1 MKNFKNWLKK
11 AVVTAAFMFVVGGTS
26 LTVHAESLDEVPSND
41 IVIEE
46 EVVEEDEFVEEIS
59 NDEASNEVVEEVAP
73 ATDEALVTDE
83 VLANE
88 EVAPVI
94 VDATDEEA
102 ALVTDEAPVSEEVV
116 PVVEDADDGANED
129 VVPSDDMV
137 FTLRTLAAT
146 ETPDETVSDN
156 EAVSDDE
163 AVVPAEEDV
172 VDETESDS
180 DAYAASRVGT
190 SQLGYYIVDNNVV
203 FCDNEMLKNADKAGN
218 AYSATDSVPCYDS
231 VWVTIAEADEEDVL
245 DSETIRV
252 IAQLAIWSKKG
263 DNQRDVVEWY
273 YGADGLNIFD
283 RMMGSIDTNGW
294 EISYVGYS
302 TGDGIY
308 QNLVGGKAVRVQGD
322 VEPEPTPEPQPQP
335 EPVPQPEPEPVP
347 TPGPVPGPEP
357 VIEEEP
363 EPQPVIVV
371 PVPPVEENDD
381 EPLPPVL
388 TWEDDVPQTGDVD
401 FGVFFAALMMVG
413 AFGLIR
419 NRRRI

>member
-26 LTVHAESLDEVPSND
+26 LTAHAESLDEVPSND

-46 EVVEEDEFVEEIS
+46 EAVEEEDEFVEEIS

-73 ATDEALVTDE
+73 A
-83 VLANE
+83 NE
-88 EVAPVI
+88 EVESV
-94 VDATDEEA
+94 VEDTDDEEA
-102 ALVTDEAPVSEEVV
+102 APAADEAPVNEEAA
-116 PVVEDADDGANED
+116 PVVEDVSDED
-129 VVPSDDMV
+129 VEPSDDMI

-163 AVVPAEEDV
+163 AVVPAEEDI

-180 DAYAASRVGT
+180 DAYAASRIGT

-218 AYSATDSVPCYDS
+218 AYSVTDSVPCYDS

-283 RMMGSIDTNGW
+283 RMMSDVDTTSW

-322 VEPEPTPEPQPQP
+322 VEPTPEPTPEPQPQP
-335 EPVPQPEPEPVP
+335 EPEPIPVP
-347 TPGPVPGPEP
+347 SPVPGPEPAPEPVPVPEPQP

-363 EPQPVIVV
+363 EPQPVIEV
-371 PVPPVEENDD
+371 PVPPVEEDD

-401 FGVFFAALMMVG
+401 FAGFFVVLMMVG
-413 AFGLIR
+413 AFGLIH